1 MQISNQLIREIR
13 NVLFQSGNKTL
24 CCRLDKE
31 INGNRLHLCDCFQEY
46 LTDSE
51 MHRHCMHGS
60 CDEAATHLGDMLD
73 KIAEQ
78 SGMEMTMLDDGTR
91 RKVIKFDIKSSSCLE
106 KLMRCKPYNQLLDP
120 EDAERL
126 KFLIEKYAIQFNG
139 GSYQAADMTTG
150 EIWKFVSSLSQSE

>member
-24 CCRLDKE
+24 CRRLDKE

-60 CDEAATHLGDMLD
+60 CDEAATHLREMLD

-78 SGMEMTMLDDGTR
+78 SGMG
-91 RKVIKFDIKSSSCLE
+91 KVMKFDIKSSSCLE
-106 KLMRCKPYNQLLDP
+106 KLMRCKPYNQLLNP

-126 KFLIEKYAIQFNG
+126 KFLIEKYARQFNG
-139 GSYQAADMTTG
+139 GLYQAADMTSG
-150 EIWKFVSSLSQSE
+150 DIWKFVSSLSRRK